1 MKKFLTLLSVSLLL
15 SSCIVVKVYDSP
27 KQEQQA
33 PKVIA
38 KRRMMMPSDKTITL
52 PTGDQEI
59 LFFGDQ
65 FPPEPMLFHGSS
77 DTLMIDIKGDSIAH
91 KGIFVIKLDE
101 GDSLTPP
108 MKLKWKGKEGG
119 MFIHPPIPMPNDAKK

>member
-1 MKKFLTLLSVSLLL
+1 M
-15 SSCIVVKVYDSP
+15 
-27 KQEQQA
+27 
-33 PKVIA
+33 
-38 KRRMMMPSDKTITL
+38 SDKTITL

-91 KGIFVIKLDE
+91 KGIFVIKL
-101 GDSLTPP
+101 T
-108 MKLKWKGKEGG
+108 KETAL
-119 MFIHPPIPMPNDAKK
+119 PLP

>member
-33 PKVIA
+33 PKIIA

-65 FPPEPMLFHGSS
+65 FRRNPCCFM
-77 DTLMIDIKGDSIAH
+77 AV
-91 KGIFVIKLDE
+91 VIL
-101 GDSLTPP
+101 
-108 MKLKWKGKEGG
+108 
-119 MFIHPPIPMPNDAKK
+119 